1 MSEPSSA
8 PPPAPQDDEPPD
20 RSRANVVALVF
31 VALLFAG
38 AVWLFTSIQHHR
50 ELENCIASGRHDC
63 IDYGAESV
71 R

>member
-1 MSEPSSA
+1 MKSPT
-8 PPPAPQDDEPPD
+8 